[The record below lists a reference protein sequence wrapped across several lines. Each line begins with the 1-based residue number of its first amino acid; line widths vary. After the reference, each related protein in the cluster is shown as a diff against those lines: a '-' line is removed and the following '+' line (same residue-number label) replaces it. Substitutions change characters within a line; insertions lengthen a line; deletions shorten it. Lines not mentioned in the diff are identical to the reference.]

1 MKKFFA
7 LLVFVAMSQASFAQE
22 AGRFRMVLE
31 AGPAIPKGGG
41 IGMLFNAE
49 PKINVADNMAVGVRF
64 GMAGLAKDVTYY
76 DLTDDYEGDLSMN
89 LSASATFDYF
99 FHREGSKLAPFIGA
113 GYGYYALSNVKVKSD
128 DFTNPDNF
136 GDLSANFKWAPMIR
150 VGLELNKF
158 RMGAEYNFIPSSDLQ
173 NASGQV
179 IGEAINQYFAF
190 TFGAF
195 LGGGRWH

>member
-1 MKKFFA
+1 MKKILV
-7 LLVFVAMSQASFAQE
+7 LLVFLAISSVSFAQE

-49 PKINVADNMAVGVRF
+49 PKINVTDNMAVGVRF

-76 DLTDDYEGDLSMN
+76 NITDDYEGDLSIN

-99 FHREGSKLAPFIGA
+99 FHREGSKLAPFVGA
-113 GYGYYALSNVKVKSD
+113 GFGYYALSNVKVTST
-128 DFTNPDNF
+128 DFDNPDNF
-136 GDLSANFKWAPMIR
+136 GNLEANFKWAPMLR

-158 RMGAEYNFIPSSDLQ
+158 RMGAEYNFIPSSNLQ
-173 NASGQV
+173 NSSGQV
-179 IGEAINQYFAF
+179 IGEAVNQYFGF

-195 LGGGRWH
+195 IGGGKWR